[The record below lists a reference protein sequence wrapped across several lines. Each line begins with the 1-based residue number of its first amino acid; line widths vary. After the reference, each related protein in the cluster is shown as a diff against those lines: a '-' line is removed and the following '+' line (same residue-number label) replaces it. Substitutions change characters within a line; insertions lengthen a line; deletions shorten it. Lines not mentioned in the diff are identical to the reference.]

1 MKKLALFLI
10 AALLV
15 NVLAACQGAMG
26 SGAQTPPP
34 VETNPAQTTAPMDT
48 TPTPDPTIPSTE
60 DTTPTPD
67 PVIPSTEDTTPT
79 AKEVTGDTTDLI
91 TREEAKKI
99 ALNDANVKESEIR
112 DLDIELD
119 KDNGTVHYDVDF
131 ALGDKDYDYEIDA
144 KSGKILR
151 SETPPKTDNT
161 KTESNPKEETKKEL
175 TAAEA
180 RDIALK
186 HANLKKTDVRDL
198 EVELD
203 KDDGKKHFDVSFEK
217 DGYDYE
223 YEIDAA
229 TGKILKSE
237 KERD

>member
-15 NVLAACQGAMG
+15 NALAACQGAMG
-26 SGAQTPPP
+26 NGAQTPPP
-34 VETNPAQTTAPMDT
+34 VENNPTQTTAPVDP
-48 TPTPDPTIPSTE
+48 TPTPDPEVPSTE
-60 DTTPTPD
+60 DTTP
-67 PVIPSTEDTTPT
+67 VAQELS
-79 AKEVTGDTTDLI
+79 GDTTDLI
-91 TREEAKKI
+91 SRDEAKQI
-99 ALNDANVKESEIR
+99 ALKDANVKESEIR

-119 KDNGTVHYDVDF
+119 KDGGAVHYDVDF
-131 ALGDKDYDYEIDA
+131 EVGNKDYDYEIDA
-144 KSGKILR
+144 KTGKILR
-151 SETPPKTDNT
+151 SETPPKADNKT
-161 KTESNPKEETKKEL
+161 KENPKEETKKEL

-186 HANLKKTDVRDL
+186 HAKLKKSEVRDL

-203 KDDGKKHFDVSFEK
+203 RDDGKKHFDVSFEK
-217 DGYDYE
+217 DGYDYD

-229 TGKILKSE
+229 SGKILKSE